1 MHCTE
6 RKTDTANKW
15 DRRDWNSFWWH
26 KIKSSRTSTHFCF
39 SVIKQIFHANHYC
52 SVFVWRIREKGTKKW
67 TVLWLAA
74 YSFVL
79 FGFVSRNWKTNSLY
93 ISSEAPAINPEQLRL
108 TWPCTTIQS
117 HAHTAL
123 SSSAARKR
131 KWRFLNDAFVLDL
144 LALRWI
150 NCLLK
155 YLLFFPWWCHSHSCA
170 WWSSQ
175 ITTWNYFLSSEFFLL
190 LFELSD

>member
-1 MHCTE
+1 MQIIIVQYSYGAYVKKAPRNELFCDSLH
-6 RKTDTANKW
+6 TAL
-15 DRRDWNSFWWH
+15 
-26 KIKSSRTSTHFCF
+26 CCLGLC
-39 SVIKQIFHANHYC
+39 HA
-52 SVFVWRIREKGTKKW
+52 T
-67 TVLWLAA
+67 A
-74 YSFVL
+74 
-79 FGFVSRNWKTNSLY
+79 KTNSLY

-155 YLLFFPWWCHSHSCA
+155 YLLFFPW
-170 WWSSQ
+170 
-175 ITTWNYFLSSEFFLL
+175 
-190 LFELSD
+190 